1 MILKIKFMKHSAE
14 YFMHAL
20 LQTLVNLKSTVNPVI
35 IFGNKI
41 IQNLKIIHN
50 SVVTS
55 NLYFKMKSL
64 AAYDH
69 FLLLL

>member
-1 MILKIKFMKHSAE
+1 
-14 YFMHAL
+14 MHAL

-50 SVVTS
+50 SVPVTS

>member
-1 MILKIKFMKHSAE
+1 MKHSAE

-50 SVVTS
+50 SSVVTS
-55 NLYFKMKSL
+55 NLYFMMKSL

>member
-1 MILKIKFMKHSAE
+1 
-14 YFMHAL
+14 MHAL
-20 LQTLVNLKSTVNPVI
+20 LQTLVNLKSTVNPI
-35 IFGNKI
+35 IFRNKIFRKII

-50 SVVTS
+50 SAVTS
-55 NLYFKMKSL
+55 NLYFKMKRSL

>member
-1 MILKIKFMKHSAE
+1 MKHSAE

-50 SVVTS
+50 SVPVTS